1 MTARRTFLH
10 RGLLCTGLLSPLKNL
25 ALAAAP
31 EEAMLPPGL
40 ARQLAG
46 IERRSGGRLG
56 VMVLPTGGP
65 DRPWGWNADA
75 RFPMCSSFK
84 LLLAGM
90 ALHEVAGGRL
100 SLDERLPFTRADLI
114 DWSPVTEKEADHG
127 AGMTVGA
134 LCAATLATSDNTAA
148 NLVLARLGGPA
159 ALTAHLRGLGDRV
172 TRLDRNEPA
181 MNRPGA
187 DPHWDTSSPR
197 AMATTAQALM
207 LGTALPAPEQ
217 ARLLRWMGASVTGGR
232 RLRAGAARDW
242 QVITKTGTGNTE
254 SIDVGV
260 LWPPGRPPLVVA
272 AFIRDSRADGAVR
285 DACLA
290 DVARLLQA
298 DRKSVV

>member
-1 MTARRTFLH
+1 MTARRQFLH
-10 RGLLCTGLLSPLKNL
+10 HGLLCAGLLSPLKNL

-31 EEAMLPPGL
+31 DDVALPPGL
-40 ARQLAG
+40 ARRLAG

-56 VMVLPTGGP
+56 VMVLPTGGS

-75 RFPMCSSFK
+75 RFPLCSSFK
-84 LLLAGM
+84 LLLASM

-100 SLDERLPFTRADLI
+100 SLDERLPFTRANLI
-114 DWSPVTEKEADHG
+114 DWSPVTDSEADHG

-159 ALTAHLRGLGDRV
+159 ALTAYLRSLGDTV

-207 LGTALPAPEQ
+207 LGTGLPAPEQ
-217 ARLLRWMGASVTGGR
+217 ARLLRWMRASVTGGR
-232 RLRAGAARDW
+232 RLRAGAASDW
-242 QVITKTGTGNTE
+242 QVVTKTGTSNTD

-260 LWPPGRPPLVVA
+260 LWPARRPPLVVA
-272 AFIRDSRADGAVR
+272 AFIRDSQADGAVR

-298 DRKSVV
+298 PPPAG